1 MKSRLLLF
9 LFIFSFATLHAQ
21 ISPPFWNDIVAF
33 KKKDSI
39 QQPPSNAILLV
50 GSSSFTRWQDVNN
63 YFPGFTLINRGFGGS
78 TLEDVIRY
86 TYDIVLP
93 YNPKQVIIYCGENDL
108 ASSDSI
114 SVVEVVNRFK
124 TLFGMI
130 RLNLPKTNIAFVSI
144 KPSPSRASIQGK
156 VIAANKSIKSFIA
169 AQSNASFINVYD
181 LMLDLNGQMREE
193 LYVADRLHMKPEGY
207 SIWQKAIFPYL
218 LK

>member
-1 MKSRLLLF
+1 MKRIFLLAC
-9 LFIFSFATLHAQ
+9 IIVSFCSSNAQ
-21 ISPPFWNDIVAF
+21 STPAFWNDIIAF

-39 QQPPSNAILLV
+39 QKQPSNAILLV

-63 YFPGFTLINRGFGGS
+63 YFPGYALINRGFGGS

-93 YNPKQVIIYCGENDL
+93 YKPKQIIIYCGENDL

-114 SVVEVVNRFK
+114 LIVEVVNRFK
-124 TLFGMI
+124 TLFSMI

-156 VIAANKSIKSFIA
+156 VIEANKLIKNFIA
-169 AQSNASFINVYD
+169 AQPNASFINVYD
-181 LMLDLNGQMREE
+181 LMLDSKGHMREE
-193 LYVADRLHMKPEGY
+193 LYVADRLHMNSDGY
-207 SIWQKAIFPYL
+207 AIWQKAMRPYL